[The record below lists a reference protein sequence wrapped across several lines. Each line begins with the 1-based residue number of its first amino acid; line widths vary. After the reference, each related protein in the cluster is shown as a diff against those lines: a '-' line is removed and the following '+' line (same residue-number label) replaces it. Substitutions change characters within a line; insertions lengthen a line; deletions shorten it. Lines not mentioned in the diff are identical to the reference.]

1 MPRELDDLTI
11 ELANIAKALALEH
24 SRSTYGEPQHW
35 VSTMGHLQY
44 GRCRK
49 ASTWRTELWI

>member
-11 ELANIAKALALEH
+11 ELVNIAKAPALEH
-24 SRSTYGEPQHW
+24 SRSTYSEPQHW

-49 ASTWRTELWI
+49 VSTW